1 MADVTTFVA
10 LLRAVNVGG
19 NNKIAMPALRVTL
32 ESLGYSDVTTYI
44 QSGNIVFD
52 STQRKSAA
60 LVPQIEAAI
69 SRDFGLAID
78 VVVRSARELTTAIE
92 SNPYVGRIT
101 NPLAL
106 HVVFLNE
113 APDRARVNTLDP
125 TRFRPDEF
133 TFGTRELY
141 LHCPDGVGRSK
152 LPSALL
158 TKLAPEPATMRNWNT
173 VTKLAALAA
182 R

>member
-1 MADVTTFVA
+1 MTTFVA

-19 NNKIAMPALRVTL
+19 NNKIPMPALRVTF

-44 QSGNIVFD
+44 QSGNLVFD
-52 STQRKSAA
+52 STQRRSAA

-78 VVVRSARELTTAIE
+78 VVIRSARELTTVIA
-92 SNPYVGRIT
+92 SNPYVGRVGD
-101 NPLAL
+101 PLAL
-106 HVVFLNE
+106 HVVFLNQ

-125 TRFRPDEF
+125 TRFAPDEF
-133 TFGTRELY
+133 AFGTRELY

-152 LPSALL
+152 LPTALL
-158 TKLAPEPATMRNWNT
+158 TKLAPVPATMRNWNT
-173 VTKLAALAA
+173 VTKLADLAS